1 MSKFD
6 SDIVFSI
13 ISEYYRYSKRVPMR
27 LVQFNREISL
37 SVWYNHEFSRFSHCL
52 WRKLYCQNPLI
63 SEEILNIPTN
73 SLSLLIFLITLCH
86 TRFILPLG
94 ISKCNFEPMEA
105 FLNRTNHKICKNMVG
120 EGLLNPIQCIRSSYS
135 GCSRIGSRNN
145 SDLPV
150 VWIQSP
156 SSAPILH

>member
-27 LVQFNREISL
+27 LVQFNREISF
-37 SVWYNHEFSRFSHCL
+37 SVWYRSWIFKIFPLSVKEALLSESTHFRGNLEYSNEFA
-52 WRKLYCQNPLI
+52 LI
-63 SEEILNIPTN
+63 AY
-73 SLSLLIFLITLCH
+73 FFITLCH

-105 FLNRTNHKICKNMVG
+105 FLNRTNHKICQNMVG
-120 EGLLNPIQCIRSSYS
+120 EGLLNPIQCIRSSYRGS
-135 GCSRIGSRNN
+135 GRPCVGNHFLRQF
-145 SDLPV
+145 L
-150 VWIQSP
+150 
-156 SSAPILH
+156 L